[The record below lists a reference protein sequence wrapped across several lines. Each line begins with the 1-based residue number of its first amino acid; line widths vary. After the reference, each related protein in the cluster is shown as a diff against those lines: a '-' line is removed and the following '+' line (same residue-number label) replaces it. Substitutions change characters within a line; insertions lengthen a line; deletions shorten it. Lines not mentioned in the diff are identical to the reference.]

1 VHSLFTYLSHDY
13 YYFYKKKGQ
22 NLVCIYC
29 ENSNV
34 QATKTQQRKRIN
46 ASQSFLFSFLFFS
59 FLVRLSLKLFNNL
72 FFLVTMEIMP
82 AVEYSRVVDLN
93 NSVAHHIMDG
103 DVVSALELSLQASI
117 IVRDMIRRNSH
128 QHQEDHSMMVEQ
140 EDDDHSHQGLLESPC
155 IYLHSETMTT
165 ETTILSAADS
175 NQDNVKATSFSVVRQ
190 NNNAVCYLHPHPI
203 VIDANRLDRL
213 QTRQQQE
220 TVISYSVLYNFG
232 LCHHTFALVHS
243 NNRATTTSNSVS
255 GRRQDDDECRTT
267 SLRRA
272 IIFYEY
278 AHDILSSCEFL
289 EDSDLIHSLL
299 GITNNLGHAH
309 HFLQD
314 DEKATYCFERIWC
327 ILIYIQTEEIT
338 ITVPS
343 ISQQGTSSRHP
354 LSLEGFLANASYHCI
369 KTAAAPAA

>member
-1 VHSLFTYLSHDY
+1 M
-13 YYFYKKKGQ
+13 KK
-22 NLVCIYC
+22 
-29 ENSNV
+29 V
-34 QATKTQQRKRIN
+34 QATKTQQPKRIN

-59 FLVRLSLKLFNNL
+59 FSIIIETVQQPI
-72 FFLVTMEIMP
+72 FLVTMEIMP

-103 DVVSALELSLQASI
+103 GVVSALELSLQASI

-128 QHQEDHSMMVEQ
+128 RHQEEHLMMVEQ

-155 IYLHSETMTT
+155 IYLHSETTTT

-175 NQDNVKATSFSVVRQ
+175 NQDNVKTTSFSVVRQ

-232 LCHHTFALVHS
+232 LCHHRFALAHS
-243 NNRATTTSNSVS
+243 NNRAATTSSSVS
-255 GRRQDDDECRTT
+255 GTQQDDDECRTT

-289 EDSDLIHSLL
+289 EESDLIHSLL

-327 ILIYIQTEEIT
+327 ILMYIQTEEIT

-343 ISQQGTSSRHP
+343 VSQQGTCSRLP
-354 LSLEGFLANASYHCI
+354 LSLEGFLANASDHCI
-369 KTAAAPAA
+369 KTVAAPAA